1 MARLQKKHISDR
13 KLLERQFF
21 RFLPLQVL
29 LLVITALNGVISG
42 FYGSNFVSMEAMTA
56 IGLFMPI
63 SIFITAAGNMFMSG
77 SQILAGKLIGE
88 NHLLRSRR
96 IFIADLIA
104 TGVFSVALSA
114 LLLLL
119 VFTGQTKLFTSRP
132 AEAAT
137 VGLYI
142 IGQAV
147 GIPPLM
153 LGQQLSALQSME
165 NHQHLPEAAG
175 IAYVL
180 TNFLFCE
187 VLVRHL
193 RKGVLA
199 LSLASAFGAMVFFLI
214 LAWFYVTGK
223 SDILN
228 IRNLQNRSM
237 DKETLPRFA
246 AVKEI
251 FAIVRTGLPG
261 ALHNIFEMLRTM
273 AVNALIM
280 KYVPAVG
287 LSSLTAVNSVM
298 RIFWCLPFGMIAV
311 SRILIGISIGEN
323 HRKDLTDV
331 MWIAIFRC
339 IPIVTAVSV
348 ILILLADP
356 LTGLFFRDPTQE
368 VYRLTCM
375 GLRLLPICM
384 PFAVFS
390 HHFACFA
397 QASRQHFLEYAIPF
411 LAGFAFVSLF
421 SAILIP
427 PSGMTGMYIANIL
440 NSSLCCLIVLLYSM
454 VKRRHFPKNMEELM
468 VLDDSFG
475 VREEE
480 RIDITVR
487 SMEDVIKVSETA
499 HDFCKE
505 RGIDSRRAFFCSLFL
520 EEMAGNVVIH
530 GFREGK
536 EPHYVEIRIIHK
548 EDDIILRIRDNC
560 TPFNPKAFTDML
572 FPEDPFACIGIRL
585 VLRLAKDAQ
594 YQSMLGLNVLTMCLP
609 ERSQSRF
616 TKVQHNS

>member
-1 MARLQKKHISDR
+1 M
-13 KLLERQFF
+13 
-21 RFLPLQVL
+21 
-29 LLVITALNGVISG
+29 
-42 FYGSNFVSMEAMTA
+42 
-56 IGLFMPI
+56 
-63 SIFITAAGNMFMSG
+63 
-77 SQILAGKLIGE
+77 
-88 NHLLRSRR
+88 
-96 IFIADLIA
+96 
-104 TGVFSVALSA
+104 FSVALSA

-119 VFTGQTKLFTSRP
+119 VFTGHTKIFTSRP
-132 AEAAT
+132 AEEAT
-137 VGLYI
+137 LGLYI
-142 IGQAV
+142 IGQAA

-153 LGQQLSALQSME
+153 LGQQLSAFQSLE
-165 NHQHLPEAAG
+165 NHQHRPEAAG
-175 IAYVL
+175 VAYVL

-199 LSLASAFGAMVFFLI
+199 LSLASTFGALVFFLI

-228 IRNLQNRSM
+228 IRNLQNLST

-251 FAIVRTGLPG
+251 SAIVQTGLPG

-280 KYVPAVG
+280 KYVPVIG

-311 SRILIGISIGEN
+311 SRMLIGISIGEN
-323 HRKDLTDV
+323 DRKDLTDV
-331 MWIAIFRC
+331 MRIAIFRG

-368 VYRLTCM
+368 VYRLTRM
-375 GLRLLPICM
+375 GLRLLPVCM

-427 PSGMTGMYIANIL
+427 TSGMTGMYIANIL
-440 NSSLCCLIVLLYSM
+440 NSALCCLVVLLYSL
-454 VKRRHFPKNMEELM
+454 VKQRHFPKNMEELM

-475 VREEE
+475 ASGEE
-480 RIDITVR
+480 RLDIMVR
-487 SMEDVIKVSETA
+487 SMEDVMKVSEKA
-499 HDFCKE
+499 LEFCKE

-536 EPHYVEIRIIHK
+536 EPHYAEIRIIHK
-548 EDDIILRIRDNC
+548 GDNIILRIRDNC
-560 TPFNPKAFTDML
+560 IPFNPKAFTDIL
-572 FPEDPFACIGIRL
+572 LPADPSAGIGIRL

-594 YQSMLGLNVLTMCLP
+594 YQSMLGLNVLTVCLP
-609 ERSQSRF
+609 ERSQSGL
-616 TKVQHNS
+616 TKAQNNS